1 MASYIVRFG
10 PSEPR
15 ARELVGI
22 FVADTVDQLFELV
35 NETETPMC
43 CEYRQLGS
51 GGIYWDSSTG
61 QTVPQHDRSDEAN
74 GWFTLPSEPM
84 LSTSW
89 EAAMSVID
97 PPQASAWRAIPAP
110 RWP

>member
-10 PSEPR
+10 PSEPL

-22 FVADTVDQLFELV
+22 FVADTVDQLFDLV
-35 NETETPMC
+35 NETETPLC
-43 CEYRQLGS
+43 CEYRQLGN
-51 GGIYWDSSTG
+51 GGIYWDRSTG

-74 GWFTLPSEPM
+74 GWFALPPEPV

-89 EAAMSVID
+89 EAAMSVSD
-97 PPQASAWRAIPAP
+97 HPLASVWRAIPAP

>member
-10 PSEPR
+10 PFEPR

-35 NETETPMC
+35 NETETPLC

-51 GGIYWDSSTG
+51 GGIYWESGTG
-61 QTVPQHDRSDEAN
+61 QIVPQPDNSDEAN
-74 GWFTLPSEPM
+74 GWFILPPEPV

-89 EAAMSVID
+89 EAAMSVSD
-97 PPQASAWRAIPAP
+97 HPLAPAWRAIPAP
-110 RWP
+110 SWP

>member
-1 MASYIVRFG
+1 MAVRFG

-22 FVADTVDQLFELV
+22 FVADTIDQLFELV
-35 NETETPMC
+35 NETEIPLC
-43 CEYRQLGS
+43 CEYRQLGN
-51 GGIYWDSSTG
+51 GGIYWDSATG
-61 QTVPQHDRSDEAN
+61 QTVPQHARSDEVN
-74 GWFTLPSEPM
+74 GWFVLPPEPV

-89 EAAMSVID
+89 EAAMSVGD
-97 PPQASAWRAIPAP
+97 HPLAPAWRVIPAP

>member
-1 MASYIVRFG
+1 MASYIVRFS

-35 NETETPMC
+35 NETETPLC

-51 GGIYWDSSTG
+51 GGI
-61 QTVPQHDRSDEAN
+61 
-74 GWFTLPSEPM
+74 
-84 LSTSW
+84 
-89 EAAMSVID
+89 
-97 PPQASAWRAIPAP
+97 
-110 RWP
+110 